1 MIHNGSGN
9 SKSSPNAVDNGLREN
24 GWCNGWV
31 NIADQLSRGLQN
43 LNPACRVRFFFST
56 SVYGLTNYVIRH
68 NIQIRKYVI
77 ITVLFLF
84 ERMHMHCKPMFW
96 VPGPVPHMLG
106 GTKNC
111 KIYWYKK
118 FSPAKSYIDLICS
131 ILVGFWPYIFIPQI
145 PHKPVI
151 TSCEWTDH

>member
-77 ITVLFLF
+77 ITVLFFF

-106 GTKNC
+106 STKNEKKIVRYIGTKSSHQQNL
-111 KIYWYKK
+111 ILILFAQYWLASGHTFLYHRY
-118 FSPAKSYIDLICS
+118 P
-131 ILVGFWPYIFIPQI
+131 
-145 PHKPVI
+145 
-151 TSCEWTDH
+151 TSL